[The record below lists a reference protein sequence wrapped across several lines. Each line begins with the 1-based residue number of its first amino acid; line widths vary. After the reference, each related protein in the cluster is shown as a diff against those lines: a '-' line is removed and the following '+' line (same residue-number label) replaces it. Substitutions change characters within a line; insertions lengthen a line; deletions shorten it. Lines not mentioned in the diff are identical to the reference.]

1 MREMLKFY
9 INGQWVDP
17 HTANPLDVINP
28 ATEEVCGRIS
38 MGSDAD
44 VNDAVAAAKAAA
56 ESFADF
62 EFLPGRFHQ
71 LIGNFKDKWACDLD
85 HPYRLMFE
93 PAEVPIP
100 KDEDGKQILIE
111 IKILVMC

>member
-1 MREMLKFY
+1 MIITFADRNLRKY
-9 INGQWVDP
+9 
-17 HTANPLDVINP
+17 ANNNKLAIKKMGAKRAKLYQKRLDDI
-28 ATEEVCGRIS
+28 AT
-38 MGSDAD
+38 
-44 VNDAVAAAKAAA
+44 A

-71 LIGNFKDKWACDLD
+71 LTGNLKDKWVCDLD
-85 HPYRLMFE
+85 HPYRLIFE

-111 IKILVMC
+111 IKSLEIIEITDYHKKG